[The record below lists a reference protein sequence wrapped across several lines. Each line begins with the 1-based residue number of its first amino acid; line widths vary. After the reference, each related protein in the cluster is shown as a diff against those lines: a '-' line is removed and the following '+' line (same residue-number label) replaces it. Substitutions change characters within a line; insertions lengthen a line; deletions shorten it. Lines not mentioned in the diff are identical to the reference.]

1 MNGVNATTEGSA
13 MQIEPQR
20 QDVPA
25 KPQDAGAQRPKAP
38 YAPPSL
44 TRYGTVRELTKGG
57 KGSKID
63 GANTSKK

>member
-1 MNGVNATTEGSA
+1 MNGVNPTTEGSA

-25 KPQDAGAQRPKAP
+25 KPQDAGPQRPKAA

-57 KGSKID
+57 RGSNID